1 MRNLY
6 LLILFIFLL
15 SCTNSKTYES
25 ISLKIDLLNDKHAP
39 DARVAIWNID
49 INDKKIPIELVGETN
64 LNDAKNELI
73 EYLRSEDISFDDNI
87 ILLPNHDFKYG
98 IINNSVANLRKN
110 PSHSSELVSQTILG
124 TGVSILKKEGEW
136 YLIQTPDKYISW
148 IDHGGIVPMSKEKYN
163 NYFASDVGVFT
174 RPYGFSYETKKKI
187 RVVSDLVLGS
197 ALKIV
202 EVRSKHTKYEYPD
215 GRIAWIENRL
225 MNSISSIRGMNYSI
239 QNLIENAHSLIG
251 VPYLWGGTSSKGFDC
266 SGYTKSVYLMNGY
279 ILPRDASQQVKEGI
293 LVDDSRNWNLLEAG
307 DLMFFGYYKDD
318 KLRIDHVSIWLGE
331 GYFIQSSKNVRISSV
346 YSDNLN
352 FDDYHM
358 AKYIE
363 SRRIIGSN
371 TEGIKKL

>member
-25 ISLKIDLLNDKHAP
+25 TSLKIDLLNDKYAP
-39 DARVAIWNID
+39 DARVAVWNID
-49 INDKKIPIELVGETN
+49 VNDKKTPIELVGETN

-73 EYLRSEDISFDDNI
+73 EYLKSEDISFEDNI

-163 NYFASDVGVFT
+163 NYFASDLGVFT
-174 RPYGFSYETKKKI
+174 RPYGFSYETKKKN

-197 ALKIV
+197 VLKIV
-202 EVRSKHTKYEYPD
+202 EVGSKHTKYKYPD

-293 LVDDSRNWNLLEAG
+293 LVDDSRNWNLLETG

-318 KLRIDHVSIWLGE
+318 KLRIDHVSIWLGD

-346 YSDNLN
+346 YSDNSN

>member
-6 LLILFIFLL
+6 LFILFIFLL
-15 SCTNSKTYES
+15 SCTDSKTYES
-25 ISLKIDLLNDKHAP
+25 ISLKIDLLNNKHAP
-39 DARVAIWNID
+39 DARVAVWNID
-49 INDKKIPIELVGETN
+49 VNDKQTPIELVGETN
-64 LNDAKNELI
+64 LKDAKNELI
-73 EYLRSEDISFDDNI
+73 EYLKSEDILFEDNI

-148 IDHGGIVPMSKEKYN
+148 IDHGGIVPMSKEKYD
-163 NYFASDVGVFT
+163 NYFASDIGVFT
-174 RPYGFSYETKKKI
+174 RPYGFSYETKKKNK
-187 RVVSDLVLGS
+187 VVSDLVLGS

-202 EVRSKHTKYEYPD
+202 EIRSKHTKYEYPD
-215 GRIAWIENRL
+215 GRTAWIENGL

-239 QNLIENAHSLIG
+239 QNLLENAHSLIG

-279 ILPRDASQQVKEGI
+279 ILPRDASQQVKEGT

-307 DLMFFGYYKDD
+307 DLMFFGYYKHD
-318 KLRIDHVSIWLGE
+318 KLRIDHVSIWLGD

>member
-6 LLILFIFLL
+6 LFILFIFLL
-15 SCTNSKTYES
+15 SCTDSKTYES
-25 ISLKIDLLNDKHAP
+25 ISLKIDLLNNKHAP
-39 DARVAIWNID
+39 DARVAVWNID
-49 INDKKIPIELVGETN
+49 VNDKQTPIELVGETN
-64 LNDAKNELI
+64 LKDAKNELI
-73 EYLRSEDISFDDNI
+73 EYLKSEDILFEDNI

-98 IINNSVANLRKN
+98 IINNSVSNLRKN

-148 IDHGGIVPMSKEKYN
+148 IDHGGIVPMSIEKYD
-163 NYFASDVGVFT
+163 NYFASDIGVFT
-174 RPYGFSYETKKKI
+174 KPYGFSYETKKKNK
-187 RVVSDLVLGS
+187 VVSDLVLGS

-202 EVRSKHTKYEYPD
+202 EIRSKHTKYEYPD

-239 QNLIENAHSLIG
+239 QNLLENAHSLIG

-279 ILPRDASQQVKEGI
+279 ILPRDASQQVKEGT

-318 KLRIDHVSIWLGE
+318 KLRIDHVSIWLGD

>member
-1 MRNLY
+1 MRHLY
-6 LLILFIFLL
+6 LLVLFIFLL
-15 SCTNSKTYES
+15 SCTNSKIYES
-25 ISLKIDLLNDKHAP
+25 TSLKIDLLNDKYAP
-39 DARVAIWNID
+39 DARVAVWNID
-49 INDKKIPIELVGETN
+49 VNDKKTPIELVGETN

-73 EYLRSEDISFDDNI
+73 EYLKSEDISFEDNI

-110 PSHSSELVSQTILG
+110 PLHSSELVSQTILG

-174 RPYGFSYETKKKI
+174 RPYGFSYETKKKN

-197 ALKIV
+197 VLKIV
-202 EVRSKHTKYEYPD
+202 EVGSKHTKYKYPD
-215 GRIAWIENRL
+215 GRIAWIENGL

-239 QNLIENAHSLIG
+239 QNLLENAHSLIG

-279 ILPRDASQQVKEGI
+279 ILPRDASQQIKEGI
-293 LVDDSRNWNLLEAG
+293 LVDDSRNWNLLETG

-318 KLRIDHVSIWLGE
+318 KLRIDHVSIWLGD

-346 YSDNLN
+346 YSDNSN

>member
-39 DARVAIWNID
+39 DARVAVWNID
-49 INDKKIPIELVGETN
+49 VNDKKTPIELVGETN
-64 LNDAKNELI
+64 LIDAKKELI
-73 EYLRSEDISFDDNI
+73 EYLKSEDISFDDNI

-148 IDHGGIVPMSKEKYN
+148 IDHGGIVPMLKEKYD

-174 RPYGFSYETKKKI
+174 RPYGFSYETKKKN

-202 EVRSKHTKYEYPD
+202 KIGSKHTKYKYPD
-215 GRIAWIENRL
+215 GRTAWIENRL

-239 QNLIENAHSLIG
+239 QNLLENAHSLIG

-318 KLRIDHVSIWLGE
+318 KLRIDHVSIWLGD

-346 YSDNLN
+346 YSDNSN

-363 SRRIIGSN
+363 SRRIIGFN

>member
-6 LLILFIFLL
+6 LLVLFIFLL

-39 DARVAIWNID
+39 DARVAVWNID
-49 INDKKIPIELVGETN
+49 VNDKKTPIELVGETN
-64 LNDAKNELI
+64 LIDAKNELI
-73 EYLRSEDISFDDNI
+73 EYLKSEDISFEDNI

-148 IDHGGIVPMSKEKYN
+148 IDHGGIVPMLKEKYD

-174 RPYGFSYETKKKI
+174 RPYGFSYETKKKN

-202 EVRSKHTKYEYPD
+202 KIGSKHTKYKYPD
-215 GRIAWIENRL
+215 GRTAWIENRL

-239 QNLIENAHSLIG
+239 QNLLENAHSLIG

-293 LVDDSRNWNLLEAG
+293 LVDNSRNWNLLEAG

-318 KLRIDHVSIWLGE
+318 KLRIDHVSIWLGD

-363 SRRIIGSN
+363 SRRIIGFN

>member
-15 SCTNSKTYES
+15 SCTDSKTYES

-39 DARVAIWNID
+39 DARVAVWDID
-49 INDKKIPIELVGETN
+49 VNDKTIPIELVGETN
-64 LNDAKNELI
+64 LKDAKNELI
-73 EYLRSEDISFDDNI
+73 EYLKSEDIPFEDNI
-87 ILLPNHDFKYG
+87 ILLPNYDFKYG

-148 IDHGGIVPMSKEKYN
+148 IDHGGIVLMSKEKYD
-163 NYFASDVGVFT
+163 NYFASDIGVFT
-174 RPYGFSYETKKKI
+174 KPYGFSYETKKKN

-197 ALKIV
+197 ALKAVDI
-202 EVRSKHTKYEYPD
+202 RSKYTKYEYPD
-215 GRIAWIENRL
+215 GRTAWIENGL

-239 QNLIENAHSLIG
+239 QNLLKNAHSLIG

-279 ILPRDASQQVKEGI
+279 ILPRDASQQVKEGVF
-293 LVDDSRNWNLLEAG
+293 VDDSRNWNLLEAG

-318 KLRIDHVSIWLGE
+318 KLRIDHVSIWLGD

-346 YSDNLN
+346 YSENSN

>member
-1 MRNLY
+1 MRHLY
-6 LLILFIFLL
+6 LLVLFIFLL
-15 SCTNSKTYES
+15 SCTNSKIYES
-25 ISLKIDLLNDKHAP
+25 TSLKIDLLNDKYAP
-39 DARVAIWNID
+39 DARVAVWNID
-49 INDKKIPIELVGETN
+49 VNDKKIPIELVGETN

-73 EYLRSEDISFDDNI
+73 EYLKSEDISFDDNI

-110 PSHSSELVSQTILG
+110 PLHSSELVSQTILG

-174 RPYGFSYETKKKI
+174 RPYGFSYETKKKN

-197 ALKIV
+197 VLKIV
-202 EVRSKHTKYEYPD
+202 EVGSKHTKYKYPD
-215 GRIAWIENRL
+215 GRIAWIENGL

-239 QNLIENAHSLIG
+239 QNLLENAHSLIG

-279 ILPRDASQQVKEGI
+279 ILPRDASQQAKEGI
-293 LVDDSRNWNLLEAG
+293 LVDNSRNWNLLEAG

-318 KLRIDHVSIWLGE
+318 KLRIDHVSIWLGD

-346 YSDNLN
+346 YSDNSN

>member
-1 MRNLY
+1 MRHLY
-6 LLILFIFLL
+6 LLVLFIFLS
-15 SCTNSKTYES
+15 SCTNSKIYES
-25 ISLKIDLLNDKHAP
+25 TSLKIDLLNDKYAP
-39 DARVAIWNID
+39 DARVAVWNID
-49 INDKKIPIELVGETN
+49 VNDKKIPIELVGETN

-73 EYLRSEDISFDDNI
+73 EYLKSEDISFEDNI

-110 PSHSSELVSQTILG
+110 PLHSSELVSQTILG

-163 NYFASDVGVFT
+163 NYFASDLGVFT
-174 RPYGFSYETKKKI
+174 RPYGFSYETKKKN

-197 ALKIV
+197 VLKIV
-202 EVRSKHTKYEYPD
+202 EVGSKHTKYKYPD
-215 GRIAWIENRL
+215 GRIAWIENGL

-239 QNLIENAHSLIG
+239 QNLLENAHSLIG

-279 ILPRDASQQVKEGI
+279 ILPRDASQQIKEGI
-293 LVDDSRNWNLLEAG
+293 LVDDSRNWNLLETG

-318 KLRIDHVSIWLGE
+318 KLRIDHVSIWLGD

-346 YSDNLN
+346 YSDNSN

>member
-39 DARVAIWNID
+39 DARVAVWNID
-49 INDKKIPIELVGETN
+49 VNDKKTPIELVGETN
-64 LNDAKNELI
+64 LIDAKKELI
-73 EYLRSEDISFDDNI
+73 EYLKSEDISFDDNI

-148 IDHGGIVPMSKEKYN
+148 IDHGGIVPMSKEKYD

-174 RPYGFSYETKKKI
+174 RPYGFSYETKKKN

-202 EVRSKHTKYEYPD
+202 KIGSKHTKYKYPD
-215 GRIAWIENRL
+215 GRTAWIENRL

-239 QNLIENAHSLIG
+239 QNLLENAHSLIG

-318 KLRIDHVSIWLGE
+318 KLRIDHVSIWLGD

-346 YSDNLN
+346 YSDNSN

-363 SRRIIGSN
+363 SRRIIGFN

>member
-6 LLILFIFLL
+6 LFILFIFLL
-15 SCTNSKTYES
+15 SCTDSKTYES

-39 DARVAIWNID
+39 DARVAVWDID
-49 INDKKIPIELVGETN
+49 VNDKTIPIELVGETN
-64 LNDAKNELI
+64 LKDAKNELI
-73 EYLRSEDISFDDNI
+73 EYLKSEDILFEDNI

-98 IINNSVANLRKN
+98 IINNSVSNLRKN

-148 IDHGGIVPMSKEKYN
+148 IDHGGIVPMSKEKYD
-163 NYFASDVGVFT
+163 NYFASDIGVFT
-174 RPYGFSYETKKKI
+174 RPYGFSYETKKKNK
-187 RVVSDLVLGS
+187 VVSDLVLGS

-202 EVRSKHTKYEYPD
+202 EIRSKHTKYEYPD

-239 QNLIENAHSLIG
+239 QNLLENAHSLIG

-279 ILPRDASQQVKEGI
+279 ILPRDASQQVKEGT

-318 KLRIDHVSIWLGE
+318 KLRIDHVSIWLGD

>member
-1 MRNLY
+1 
-6 LLILFIFLL
+6 
-15 SCTNSKTYES
+15 
-25 ISLKIDLLNDKHAP
+25 
-39 DARVAIWNID
+39 
-49 INDKKIPIELVGETN
+49 
-64 LNDAKNELI
+64 
-73 EYLRSEDISFDDNI
+73 
-87 ILLPNHDFKYG
+87 
-98 IINNSVANLRKN
+98 
-110 PSHSSELVSQTILG
+110 
-124 TGVSILKKEGEW
+124 
-136 YLIQTPDKYISW
+136 
-148 IDHGGIVPMSKEKYN
+148 MSKEKYD

-174 RPYGFSYETKKKI
+174 RPYGFSYETKKKN

-202 EVRSKHTKYEYPD
+202 KIGSKHTKYKYPD
-215 GRIAWIENRL
+215 GRTAWIENRL

-307 DLMFFGYYKDD
+307 DLMFFGYYKND
-318 KLRIDHVSIWLGE
+318 KLRIDHVSIWLGD

-346 YSDNLN
+346 YSDNSN

-363 SRRIIGSN
+363 SRRIIGFN

>member
-6 LLILFIFLL
+6 LFILFIFLL

-25 ISLKIDLLNDKHAP
+25 ISLKIDLLNDKYAP
-39 DARVAIWNID
+39 DARVAVWNID
-49 INDKKIPIELVGETN
+49 FNDKKIPIELVGETN
-64 LNDAKNELI
+64 LNDAKNEFI
-73 EYLRSEDISFDDNI
+73 EYLKSEDISFEDNI

-124 TGVSILKKEGEW
+124 TGVSILKKKGEW

-148 IDHGGIVPMSKEKYN
+148 IDHGGIVAMSKEKYD

-174 RPYGFSYETKKKI
+174 RPYGFSYETKKKNK
-187 RVVSDLVLGS
+187 VVSDLVLGS

-202 EVRSKHTKYEYPD
+202 EIRSKHTKYEYPD
-215 GRIAWIENRL
+215 GRKAWIENRL

-239 QNLIENAHSLIG
+239 QNLLENAHSLIG

-293 LVDDSRNWNLLEAG
+293 LVDNSRNWNLLEAG

-318 KLRIDHVSIWLGE
+318 KLRIDHVSIWLGD

-346 YSDNLN
+346 YSDNSN

>member
-6 LLILFIFLL
+6 LFILFIFLL
-15 SCTNSKTYES
+15 SCTDSKTYES

-39 DARVAIWNID
+39 DARVAVWNID
-49 INDKKIPIELVGETN
+49 FNDKQTPIELVGETN
-64 LNDAKNELI
+64 LKDAKNELI
-73 EYLRSEDISFDDNI
+73 EYLKSEDILFEDNI

-124 TGVSILKKEGEW
+124 TGVSILKKKGEW

-148 IDHGGIVPMSKEKYN
+148 IDHGGIVPMSKEKYD

-174 RPYGFSYETKKKI
+174 RPYGFSYETKKKNK
-187 RVVSDLVLGS
+187 VVSDLVLGS

-202 EVRSKHTKYEYPD
+202 EIRSKHTKYEYPD

-239 QNLIENAHSLIG
+239 QNLLENAHSLIG

-279 ILPRDASQQVKEGI
+279 ILPRDASQQVKEGT

-318 KLRIDHVSIWLGE
+318 KLRIDHVSIWLGD

-346 YSDNLN
+346 YSDNSN

>member
-1 MRNLY
+1 MRHLY
-6 LLILFIFLL
+6 LLVLFIFLL
-15 SCTNSKTYES
+15 SCTNSKIYES
-25 ISLKIDLLNDKHAP
+25 TSLKIDLLNDKYAP
-39 DARVAIWNID
+39 DARVAVWNID
-49 INDKKIPIELVGETN
+49 VNDKKTPIELVGETN

-73 EYLRSEDISFDDNI
+73 EYLKSEDISFEDNI

-110 PSHSSELVSQTILG
+110 PLHSSELVSQTILG

-163 NYFASDVGVFT
+163 NYFASDVGVFN
-174 RPYGFSYETKKKI
+174 RPYGFSYETKKKN

-197 ALKIV
+197 VLKIV
-202 EVRSKHTKYEYPD
+202 EVGSKHTKYKYPD
-215 GRIAWIENRL
+215 GRIAWIENGL

-239 QNLIENAHSLIG
+239 QNLLENAHSLIG

-279 ILPRDASQQVKEGI
+279 ILPRDASQQIKEGI
-293 LVDDSRNWNLLEAG
+293 LVDDSRNWNLLETG

-318 KLRIDHVSIWLGE
+318 KLRIDHVSIWLGD

>member
-6 LLILFIFLL
+6 LFILFIFLL

-25 ISLKIDLLNDKHAP
+25 ISLKIDLLNDKYAP
-39 DARVAIWNID
+39 DARVAVWNID
-49 INDKKIPIELVGETN
+49 FNDKKIPIELVGETN
-64 LNDAKNELI
+64 LNDAKNEFI
-73 EYLRSEDISFDDNI
+73 EYLKSEDISFEDNI

-124 TGVSILKKEGEW
+124 TGVSILKKKGEW

-148 IDHGGIVPMSKEKYN
+148 IDHGGIVAMSKEKYD

-174 RPYGFSYETKKKI
+174 RPYGFSYETKKKNK
-187 RVVSDLVLGS
+187 VVSDLVLGS
-197 ALKIV
+197 VLKIV
-202 EVRSKHTKYEYPD
+202 EIRSKHTKYEYPD
-215 GRIAWIENRL
+215 GRKAWIENRL

-239 QNLIENAHSLIG
+239 QNLLENAHSLIG

-293 LVDDSRNWNLLEAG
+293 LVDNSRNWNLLEAG

-318 KLRIDHVSIWLGE
+318 KLRIDHVSIWLGD

-346 YSDNLN
+346 YSDNSN

>member
-15 SCTNSKTYES
+15 SCTNSQTYES
-25 ISLKIDLLNDKHAP
+25 IGLKIDLLNDKHAP
-39 DARVAIWNID
+39 DARVAVWNID
-49 INDKKIPIELVGETN
+49 VNDKQIPIELVGETN
-64 LNDAKNELI
+64 LKDAKNELI
-73 EYLRSEDISFDDNI
+73 EYLKSEDILFEDNI

-148 IDHGGIVPMSKEKYN
+148 IDHGGIVPMSKEKYD
-163 NYFASDVGVFT
+163 NYFASDIGVFT
-174 RPYGFSYETKKKI
+174 RPYGFSYETKKKNK
-187 RVVSDLVLGS
+187 VVSDLVLGS

-202 EVRSKHTKYEYPD
+202 EIRSKHTKYEYPD

-239 QNLIENAHSLIG
+239 QNLLENAHSLIG

-279 ILPRDASQQVKEGI
+279 ILPRDASQQVKEGT

-318 KLRIDHVSIWLGE
+318 KLRIDHVSIWLGD

-371 TEGIKKL
+371 TKGIKKL

>member
-6 LLILFIFLL
+6 LFILFIFLL

-25 ISLKIDLLNDKHAP
+25 ISLKIDLLNDKYAP
-39 DARVAIWNID
+39 DARVAVWNID
-49 INDKKIPIELVGETN
+49 FNDKKIPIELVGETN

-73 EYLRSEDISFDDNI
+73 EYLKSEDISFEDNI

-124 TGVSILKKEGEW
+124 TGVSILKKKGEW

-148 IDHGGIVPMSKEKYN
+148 IDHGGIVAMSKEKYD

-174 RPYGFSYETKKKI
+174 RPYGFSYETKKKNK
-187 RVVSDLVLGS
+187 VVSDLVLGS

-202 EVRSKHTKYEYPD
+202 EIRSKHTKYEYPD
-215 GRIAWIENRL
+215 GRKAWIENRL

-239 QNLIENAHSLIG
+239 QNLLENAHSLIG

-293 LVDDSRNWNLLEAG
+293 LVDNSRNWNLLEAG

-318 KLRIDHVSIWLGE
+318 KLRIDHVSIWLGD

-346 YSDNLN
+346 YSDNSN

>member
-1 MRNLY
+1 MRHLY
-6 LLILFIFLL
+6 LLVLFIFLS
-15 SCTNSKTYES
+15 SCTNSKIYES
-25 ISLKIDLLNDKHAP
+25 TSLKIDLLNDKYAP
-39 DARVAIWNID
+39 DARVAVWNID
-49 INDKKIPIELVGETN
+49 VNDKKIPIELVGETN

-73 EYLRSEDISFDDNI
+73 EYLKSEDISFEDNI

-174 RPYGFSYETKKKI
+174 RPYGFSYETKKKN

-197 ALKIV
+197 VLKIV
-202 EVRSKHTKYEYPD
+202 EVGSKHTKYKYPD
-215 GRIAWIENRL
+215 GRIAWIENGL

-239 QNLIENAHSLIG
+239 QNLLENAHSLIG

-279 ILPRDASQQVKEGI
+279 ILPRDASQQIKEGI
-293 LVDDSRNWNLLEAG
+293 LVDDSRNWNLLETG

-318 KLRIDHVSIWLGE
+318 KLRIDHVSIWLGD

-346 YSDNLN
+346 YSDNSN

>member
-1 MRNLY
+1 MRYLY
-6 LLILFIFLL
+6 LLVLFIFLL
-15 SCTNSKTYES
+15 SCTNSKIYES
-25 ISLKIDLLNDKHAP
+25 TSLKIDLLNDKYAP
-39 DARVAIWNID
+39 DARVAVWNID
-49 INDKKIPIELVGETN
+49 VNDKKIPIELVGETN

-73 EYLRSEDISFDDNI
+73 EYLKSEDISFDDNI

-110 PSHSSELVSQTILG
+110 PLHSSELVSQTILG

-174 RPYGFSYETKKKI
+174 RPYGFSYETKKKN

-197 ALKIV
+197 VLKIV
-202 EVRSKHTKYEYPD
+202 EVGSKHTKYKYPD
-215 GRIAWIENRL
+215 GRIAWIENGL

-239 QNLIENAHSLIG
+239 QNLLENAHSLIG

-293 LVDDSRNWNLLEAG
+293 LVDNSRNWNLLEAG

-318 KLRIDHVSIWLGE
+318 KLRIDHVSIWLGD

-346 YSDNLN
+346 YSDNSN

>member
-6 LLILFIFLL
+6 LFILFIFLL
-15 SCTNSKTYES
+15 SCTDSKTYES

-39 DARVAIWNID
+39 DARVAVWNID
-49 INDKKIPIELVGETN
+49 VNDKQTPIELVGETN
-64 LNDAKNELI
+64 LKDAKNELI
-73 EYLRSEDISFDDNI
+73 EYLKSEDILFEDNI

-98 IINNSVANLRKN
+98 IINNSVSNLRKN

-148 IDHGGIVPMSKEKYN
+148 IDHGGIVPMSKEKYD

-174 RPYGFSYETKKKI
+174 RPYGFSYETKKKN

-202 EVRSKHTKYEYPD
+202 EIRSKHTKYEYPD

-239 QNLIENAHSLIG
+239 QNLLENAHSLIG

-293 LVDDSRNWNLLEAG
+293 LVDNSRNWNLLEAG

-318 KLRIDHVSIWLGE
+318 KLRIDHVSIWLGD

-346 YSDNLN
+346 YSDNSN

>member
-15 SCTNSKTYES
+15 SCTDSKTYES

-39 DARVAIWNID
+39 DARVAVWDID
-49 INDKKIPIELVGETN
+49 VNDKTIPIELVGETN
-64 LNDAKNELI
+64 LKDAKNELI
-73 EYLRSEDISFDDNI
+73 EYLKSEDIPFEDNI
-87 ILLPNHDFKYG
+87 ILLPNYDFKYG

-148 IDHGGIVPMSKEKYN
+148 IDHGGIVLMSKEKYD
-163 NYFASDVGVFT
+163 NYFASDIGVFT
-174 RPYGFSYETKKKI
+174 KPYGFSYETKKKN

-197 ALKIV
+197 ALKAVDI
-202 EVRSKHTKYEYPD
+202 RSKHTKYEYPD
-215 GRIAWIENRL
+215 GRTAWIENGL

-239 QNLIENAHSLIG
+239 QNLLKNAHSLIG

-279 ILPRDASQQVKEGI
+279 ILPRDASQQVKEGVF
-293 LVDDSRNWNLLEAG
+293 VDDSRNWNLLEAG

-318 KLRIDHVSIWLGE
+318 KLRIDHVSIWLGD

-346 YSDNLN
+346 YSENSN

>member
-1 MRNLY
+1 MRHLY
-6 LLILFIFLL
+6 LLVLFIFLL
-15 SCTNSKTYES
+15 SCTNSKIYES
-25 ISLKIDLLNDKHAP
+25 TSLKIDLLNDKYAP
-39 DARVAIWNID
+39 DARVAVWNID
-49 INDKKIPIELVGETN
+49 VNDKKIPIELVGETN

-73 EYLRSEDISFDDNI
+73 EYLKSEDISFEDNI

-110 PSHSSELVSQTILG
+110 PLHSSELVSQTILG
-124 TGVSILKKEGEW
+124 TGVSILKKKGEW

-202 EVRSKHTKYEYPD
+202 EVRSKHTKYKYPD

-279 ILPRDASQQVKEGI
+279 ILPRDASQQIKEGI
-293 LVDDSRNWNLLEAG
+293 LVDDSRNWNLLETG

-318 KLRIDHVSIWLGE
+318 KLRIDHVSIWLGD

-346 YSDNLN
+346 YSDNSN

>member
-1 MRNLY
+1 MRHLY
-6 LLILFIFLL
+6 LLVLFIFLS
-15 SCTNSKTYES
+15 SCTNSKIYES
-25 ISLKIDLLNDKHAP
+25 TSLKIDLLNDKYAP
-39 DARVAIWNID
+39 DARVAVWNID
-49 INDKKIPIELVGETN
+49 VNDKKTPIELVGETN

-73 EYLRSEDISFDDNI
+73 EYLKSEDISFEDNI

-163 NYFASDVGVFT
+163 NYFASDLGVFT
-174 RPYGFSYETKKKI
+174 RPYGFSYETKKKN

-197 ALKIV
+197 VLKIV
-202 EVRSKHTKYEYPD
+202 EVGSKHTKYKYPD
-215 GRIAWIENRL
+215 GRIAWIENGL

-239 QNLIENAHSLIG
+239 QNLLENAHSLIG

-279 ILPRDASQQVKEGI
+279 ILPRDASQQIKEGI
-293 LVDDSRNWNLLEAG
+293 LVDDSRNWNLLETG

-318 KLRIDHVSIWLGE
+318 KLRIDHVSIWLGD

-346 YSDNLN
+346 YSDNSN

>member
-6 LLILFIFLL
+6 LLVFFIFLL
-15 SCTNSKTYES
+15 SCTNSKIYES
-25 ISLKIDLLNDKHAP
+25 TSLKIDLLNDKYAS
-39 DARVAIWNID
+39 DARVAVWNID
-49 INDKKIPIELVGETN
+49 VNDKKTLIELVGETN

-73 EYLRSEDISFDDNI
+73 EYLKSEDISFEDNI
-87 ILLPNHDFKYG
+87 ILLPNYDFKYG

-124 TGVSILKKEGEW
+124 TGVSILKKKGEW

-148 IDHGGIVPMSKEKYN
+148 IDHGGIVPMSKEKYD

-174 RPYGFSYETKKKI
+174 RPYGFSYETKKKN

-202 EVRSKHTKYEYPD
+202 KIGSKHTKYKYPD
-215 GRIAWIENRL
+215 GRTAWIENRL

-239 QNLIENAHSLIG
+239 QNLLENAHSLIG

-318 KLRIDHVSIWLGE
+318 KLRIDHVSIWLGD

-346 YSDNLN
+346 YSDNSN

>member
-15 SCTNSKTYES
+15 SCTDSKTYES

-39 DARVAIWNID
+39 DARVAVWDID
-49 INDKKIPIELVGETN
+49 VNDKTIPIELVGETN
-64 LNDAKNELI
+64 LKDAKNELI
-73 EYLRSEDISFDDNI
+73 EYLKSEDIPFEDNI
-87 ILLPNHDFKYG
+87 ILLPNYDFKYG

-124 TGVSILKKEGEW
+124 TGVSILKKKGEW

-148 IDHGGIVPMSKEKYN
+148 IDHGGIVAMSKEKYD

-174 RPYGFSYETKKKI
+174 RPYGFSYETKKKNK
-187 RVVSDLVLGS
+187 VVSDLVLGS
-197 ALKIV
+197 ALKII
-202 EVRSKHTKYEYPD
+202 EIRSKHTKYEYPD
-215 GRIAWIENRL
+215 GRTAWIENGL

-239 QNLIENAHSLIG
+239 QNLLKNAHSLIG

-279 ILPRDASQQVKEGI
+279 ILPRDASQQVKEGVF
-293 LVDDSRNWNLLEAG
+293 VDDSRNWNLLEAG

-318 KLRIDHVSIWLGE
+318 KLRIDHVSIWLGD

-346 YSDNLN
+346 YSENSN

>member
-6 LLILFIFLL
+6 LFILFIFLL

-25 ISLKIDLLNDKHAP
+25 ISLKIDLLNDKYAP
-39 DARVAIWNID
+39 DARVAVWNID
-49 INDKKIPIELVGETN
+49 FNDKKIPIELVGETN

-73 EYLRSEDISFDDNI
+73 EYLKSEDISFEDNI

-124 TGVSILKKEGEW
+124 TGVSILKKKGEW

-148 IDHGGIVPMSKEKYN
+148 IDHGGIVAMSKEKYD

-174 RPYGFSYETKKKI
+174 RPYGFSYETKKKNK
-187 RVVSDLVLGS
+187 VVSDLVLGS
-197 ALKIV
+197 VLKIV
-202 EVRSKHTKYEYPD
+202 EIRSKHTKYEYPD
-215 GRIAWIENRL
+215 GRKAWIENRL

-239 QNLIENAHSLIG
+239 QNLLENAHSLIG

-293 LVDDSRNWNLLEAG
+293 LVDNSRNWNLLEAG

-318 KLRIDHVSIWLGE
+318 KLRIDHVSIWLGD

-346 YSDNLN
+346 YSDNSN

>member
-25 ISLKIDLLNDKHAP
+25 ISLKIDLLNDKYAP
-39 DARVAIWNID
+39 DARVAVWNID
-49 INDKKIPIELVGETN
+49 FNDKKIPIELVGETN

-73 EYLRSEDISFDDNI
+73 EYLKSEDISFEDNI

-124 TGVSILKKEGEW
+124 TGVSILKKKGEW

-148 IDHGGIVPMSKEKYN
+148 IDHGGIVAMSKEKYD

-174 RPYGFSYETKKKI
+174 RPYGFSYETKKKNK
-187 RVVSDLVLGS
+187 VVSDLVLGS

-202 EVRSKHTKYEYPD
+202 EIRSKHTKYEYPD
-215 GRIAWIENRL
+215 GRKAWIENRL

-239 QNLIENAHSLIG
+239 QNLLENAHSLIG

-293 LVDDSRNWNLLEAG
+293 LVDNSRNWNLLEAG

-318 KLRIDHVSIWLGE
+318 KLRIDHVSIWLGD

-346 YSDNLN
+346 YSDNSN

>member
-15 SCTNSKTYES
+15 SCTDSKTYES

-39 DARVAIWNID
+39 DARVAVWDID
-49 INDKKIPIELVGETN
+49 VNDKTIPIELVGETN
-64 LNDAKNELI
+64 LKDAKNELI
-73 EYLRSEDISFDDNI
+73 EYLKSEDIPFEDNI
-87 ILLPNHDFKYG
+87 ILLPNYDFKYG

-148 IDHGGIVPMSKEKYN
+148 IDHGGIVLMSKEKYD
-163 NYFASDVGVFT
+163 NYFASDIGVFT
-174 RPYGFSYETKKKI
+174 KPYGFSYETKKKN

-197 ALKIV
+197 ALKAVDI
-202 EVRSKHTKYEYPD
+202 RSKHTKYEYPD
-215 GRIAWIENRL
+215 GRTAWIENGL

-239 QNLIENAHSLIG
+239 QNLLKNAHSLIG

-318 KLRIDHVSIWLGE
+318 KLRIDHVSIWLGD

-346 YSDNLN
+346 YSENSN

>member
-1 MRNLY
+1 MV
-6 LLILFIFLL
+6 LFIFLL

-25 ISLKIDLLNDKHAP
+25 TSLKIDLLNDKYAP
-39 DARVAIWNID
+39 DVRVAEWNID
-49 INDKKIPIELVGETN
+49 VNDKKIPIELVGETN

-73 EYLRSEDISFDDNI
+73 EYLKSEDISFEDNI

-202 EVRSKHTKYEYPD
+202 EVRSKHTKYKYPD

-225 MNSISSIRGMNYSI
+225 MNSISSIRGMHYSI

-318 KLRIDHVSIWLGE
+318 KLRIDHVSIWLGD

>member
-6 LLILFIFLL
+6 LFILFIFLL
-15 SCTNSKTYES
+15 SCTDSKTYES

-39 DARVAIWNID
+39 DARVAVWNID
-49 INDKKIPIELVGETN
+49 VNDKQTPIELVGETN
-64 LNDAKNELI
+64 LKDAKNELI
-73 EYLRSEDISFDDNI
+73 EYLKSEDILFEDNI

-148 IDHGGIVPMSKEKYN
+148 IDHGGIVPMSKEKYD
-163 NYFASDVGVFT
+163 NYFASDIGVFT
-174 RPYGFSYETKKKI
+174 RPYGFSYETKKKNK
-187 RVVSDLVLGS
+187 VVSDLVLGS

-202 EVRSKHTKYEYPD
+202 EIRSKHTKYEYPD

-239 QNLIENAHSLIG
+239 QNLLENAHSLIG

-279 ILPRDASQQVKEGI
+279 ILPRDASQQVKEGT

-318 KLRIDHVSIWLGE
+318 KLRIDHVSIWLGD

>member
-1 MRNLY
+1 MRHLY
-6 LLILFIFLL
+6 LLVLFIFLL
-15 SCTNSKTYES
+15 SCTNSKIYES
-25 ISLKIDLLNDKHAP
+25 TSLKIDLLNDKYAP
-39 DARVAIWNID
+39 DARVAVWNID
-49 INDKKIPIELVGETN
+49 VNDKKTPIELVGETN

-73 EYLRSEDISFDDNI
+73 EYLKSEDISFEDNI

-110 PSHSSELVSQTILG
+110 PLHSSELVSQTILG

-174 RPYGFSYETKKKI
+174 RPYGFSYETKKKN

-202 EVRSKHTKYEYPD
+202 EVGSKHTKYKYPD
-215 GRIAWIENRL
+215 GRIAWIENGL

-239 QNLIENAHSLIG
+239 QNLLENAHSLIG

-279 ILPRDASQQVKEGI
+279 ILPRDASQQIKEGI
-293 LVDDSRNWNLLEAG
+293 LVDDSRNWNLLETG

-318 KLRIDHVSIWLGE
+318 KLRIDHVSIWLGD

-346 YSDNLN
+346 YSDNSN

>member
-1 MRNLY
+1 MRHLY
-6 LLILFIFLL
+6 LLVLFIFLS
-15 SCTNSKTYES
+15 SCTNSKIYES
-25 ISLKIDLLNDKHAP
+25 TSLKIDLLNDKYAP
-39 DARVAIWNID
+39 DARVAVWNID
-49 INDKKIPIELVGETN
+49 VNDKKTPIELVGETN

-73 EYLRSEDISFDDNI
+73 EYLKSEDISFEDNI

-174 RPYGFSYETKKKI
+174 RPYGFSYETKKKN

-197 ALKIV
+197 VLKIV
-202 EVRSKHTKYEYPD
+202 EVGSKHTKYKYPD
-215 GRIAWIENRL
+215 GRIAWIENGL

-239 QNLIENAHSLIG
+239 QNLLENAHSLIG

-279 ILPRDASQQVKEGI
+279 ILPRDASQQIKEGI
-293 LVDDSRNWNLLEAG
+293 LVDDSRNWNLLETG

-318 KLRIDHVSIWLGE
+318 KLRIDHVSIWLGD

-346 YSDNLN
+346 YSDNSN

>member
-6 LLILFIFLL
+6 LFILFIFLL
-15 SCTNSKTYES
+15 SCTDSKTYES

-39 DARVAIWNID
+39 DARVAVWNID
-49 INDKKIPIELVGETN
+49 VNDKQTPIELVGETN
-64 LNDAKNELI
+64 LKDAKNELI
-73 EYLRSEDISFDDNI
+73 EYLKSEDILFEDNI

-98 IINNSVANLRKN
+98 IINNSVSNLRKN

-124 TGVSILKKEGEW
+124 TGVSILKKKGEW

-148 IDHGGIVPMSKEKYN
+148 IDHGGIVPMSKEKYD
-163 NYFASDVGVFT
+163 NYFASDIGVFT
-174 RPYGFSYETKKKI
+174 RPYGFSYETKKKNK
-187 RVVSDLVLGS
+187 VVSDLVLGS

-202 EVRSKHTKYEYPD
+202 EIRSKHTKYEYPD

-239 QNLIENAHSLIG
+239 QNLLENAHSLIG

-279 ILPRDASQQVKEGI
+279 ILPRDASQQVKEGT

-318 KLRIDHVSIWLGE
+318 KLRIDHVSIWLGD

>member
-15 SCTNSKTYES
+15 LCTDSKTYES

-39 DARVAIWNID
+39 DARVAVWDID
-49 INDKKIPIELVGETN
+49 VNDKTIPIELVGETN
-64 LNDAKNELI
+64 LKDAKNELI
-73 EYLRSEDISFDDNI
+73 EYLKSEDIPFEDNI
-87 ILLPNHDFKYG
+87 ILLPNYDFKYG

-148 IDHGGIVPMSKEKYN
+148 IDHGGIVLMSKEKYD
-163 NYFASDVGVFT
+163 NYFASDIGVFT
-174 RPYGFSYETKKKI
+174 KPYGFSYETKKKN

-197 ALKIV
+197 ALKAVDI
-202 EVRSKHTKYEYPD
+202 RSKHTKYEYPD
-215 GRIAWIENRL
+215 GRTAWIENGL

-239 QNLIENAHSLIG
+239 QNLLKNAHSLIG

-279 ILPRDASQQVKEGI
+279 ILPRDASQQVKEGVF
-293 LVDDSRNWNLLEAG
+293 VDDSRNWNLLEAG

-318 KLRIDHVSIWLGE
+318 KLRIDHVSIWLGD

-346 YSDNLN
+346 YSENSN

>member
-39 DARVAIWNID
+39 DARVAVWNID
-49 INDKKIPIELVGETN
+49 VNDKKTPIELVGETN
-64 LNDAKNELI
+64 LIDAKKELI
-73 EYLRSEDISFDDNI
+73 EYLKSEDISFDDNI

-148 IDHGGIVPMSKEKYN
+148 IDHGGIVAMSKEKYD

-174 RPYGFSYETKKKI
+174 RPYGFSYETKKKN

-202 EVRSKHTKYEYPD
+202 KIGSKHTKYKYPD
-215 GRIAWIENRL
+215 GRTAWIENRL

-239 QNLIENAHSLIG
+239 QNLLENAHSLIG

-318 KLRIDHVSIWLGE
+318 KLRIDHVSIWLGD

-346 YSDNLN
+346 YSDNSN

-363 SRRIIGSN
+363 SRRIIGFN

>member
-1 MRNLY
+1 MRHLY
-6 LLILFIFLL
+6 LLVLFIFLL
-15 SCTNSKTYES
+15 SCTNSKIYES
-25 ISLKIDLLNDKHAP
+25 TSLKIDLLNDKYAP
-39 DARVAIWNID
+39 DARVAVWNID
-49 INDKKIPIELVGETN
+49 VNDKKTPIELVGETN

-73 EYLRSEDISFDDNI
+73 EYLKSEDISFEDNI

-110 PSHSSELVSQTILG
+110 PLHSSELVSQTILG

-174 RPYGFSYETKKKI
+174 RPYGFSYETKKKN

-197 ALKIV
+197 VLKIV
-202 EVRSKHTKYEYPD
+202 EVGSKHTKYKYPD
-215 GRIAWIENRL
+215 GRIAWIENGL

-239 QNLIENAHSLIG
+239 QNLLENAHSLIG

-279 ILPRDASQQVKEGI
+279 ILPRDASQQIKEGI
-293 LVDDSRNWNLLEAG
+293 LVDDSRNWNLLETG

-318 KLRIDHVSIWLGE
+318 KLRIDHVSIWLGD
-331 GYFIQSSKNVRISSV
+331 GSFIQSSKNVRISSV
-346 YSDNLN
+346 YSDNSN

>member
-1 MRNLY
+1 MKRLLY
-6 LLILFIFLL
+6 LILKVFFSNSNLKFGSGKELWNNLFLNFFH
-15 SCTNSKTYES
+15 SG
-25 ISLKIDLLNDKHAP
+25 P
-39 DARVAIWNID
+39 DARVICKSFIGF
-49 INDKKIPIELVGETN
+49 ISEFFVTTLS
-64 LNDAKNELI
+64 LI
-73 EYLRSEDISFDDNI
+73 FDNAPISFEDNI

-124 TGVSILKKEGEW
+124 TGVSILKKKGEW

-148 IDHGGIVPMSKEKYN
+148 IDHGGIVAMSKEKYD

-174 RPYGFSYETKKKI
+174 RPYGFSYETKKKNK
-187 RVVSDLVLGS
+187 VVSDLVLGS
-197 ALKIV
+197 ALKII
-202 EVRSKHTKYEYPD
+202 EYEYPD
-215 GRIAWIENRL
+215 GRKAWIENRL

-239 QNLIENAHSLIG
+239 QNLLENAHSLIG

-293 LVDDSRNWNLLEAG
+293 LVDNSRNWNLLEAG

-318 KLRIDHVSIWLGE
+318 KLRIDHVSIWLGD

-346 YSDNLN
+346 YSDNSN
-352 FDDYHM
+352 FDDL
-358 AKYIE
+358 E
-363 SRRIIGSN
+363 
-371 TEGIKKL
+371 